1 MGSRIVI
8 LLLFLSSFGA
18 SAGLMPNDYPGLQ
31 SVDSAIGKSV
41 ESHRII
47 LGSLKKVN
55 NVLEPENFEYIIG
68 TKRSETFFVPGERD
82 VDQVKDFYR
91 AQLLALGEI
100 LFECSGRNC
109 GPSNYWANTVFVKP
123 ILYGPEQFQRYFL
136 ARLKHGEYVSVYVAM
151 RGTRKLY
158 FHIEVIGKDQVREKI
173 ERFSFQ
179 TSEAAVS
186 FAREIL
192 SKSEELT
199 LHIVVHHDMEEGRA
213 IEYSIEKSKQMGNKL
228 KGLLGDQDRIT
239 IHGLGALVEN
249 QSRSPSRIE
258 LLVFRP

>member
-1 MGSRIVI
+1 MGSRIII
-8 LLLFLSSFGA
+8 LILILSSFGA
-18 SAGLMPNDYPGLQ
+18 SADSWLNDYPGRQL
-31 SVDSAIGKSV
+31 VDSAIGNSV
-41 ESHRII
+41 ESHLII

-55 NVLEPENFEYIIG
+55 NVLEPENFEYVVG

-91 AQLLALGEI
+91 VQLLALGEI

-109 GPSNYWANTVFVKP
+109 GSSNYWANTVFAKP

-179 TSEAAVS
+179 TSEAALS

-192 SKSEELT
+192 SSTEELM

-213 IEYSIEKSKQMGNKL
+213 IEYSIEKSKQIGNKI
-228 KGLLGDQDRIT
+228 KGLLGHQDRIT
-239 IHGLGALVEN
+239 THGLGALAEN
-249 QSRSPSRIE
+249 KSRSPSRIE
-258 LLVFRP
+258 LLVIRP

>member
-18 SAGLMPNDYPGLQ
+18 SAGLMLNDYPGLQ
-31 SVDSAIGKSV
+31 LVDSAIGNSV

-109 GPSNYWANTVFVKP
+109 GSSNYWANTVFVKP

-136 ARLKHGEYVSVYVAM
+136 ARLKHGEYVSIYVAM

-199 LHIVVHHDMEEGRA
+199 LHIVVHHDIEEGRA

-249 QSRSPSRIE
+249 QTRSPSRIE

>member
-1 MGSRIVI
+1 MGSRIIIII
-8 LLLFLSSFGA
+8 LILSSFGA
-18 SAGLMPNDYPGLQ
+18 SADSWLNDYPGRQL
-31 SVDSAIGKSV
+31 VDSAIGNSV
-41 ESHRII
+41 ESHLII

-55 NVLEPENFEYIIG
+55 NVLEPENFEYVVG
-68 TKRSETFFVPGERD
+68 TKRSQTFFVPGERD

-91 AQLLALGEI
+91 VQLLKLGEI

-109 GPSNYWANTVFVKP
+109 GSSNYWANTVFAKP

-136 ARLKHGEYVSVYVAM
+136 VRLKHGEYVSVYVAM

-179 TSEAAVS
+179 TSEAALS

-192 SKSEELT
+192 SSTEELM

-213 IEYSIEKSKQMGNKL
+213 IEYSIETSKQIGNKI
-228 KGLLGDQDRIT
+228 KGLLGHQDRIT
-239 IHGLGALVEN
+239 THGLGALAEN
-249 QSRSPSRIE
+249 KSRSPSRIE
-258 LLVFRP
+258 LLVIRP